1 MKTTVILALLCAVS
15 LSVFSQGGT
24 IVSRN
29 DADVFRLC
37 SNGFPRLDTSKH
49 RKVFSFRLPE
59 EYAYYPNYPQEVHL
73 KSCGDCNKPKVV
85 EGLKPYASIGAG
97 VSGNLNTYA
106 AEVGLYNHSYWV
118 AIVSEFT
125 PDQGTTQVYMGPKF
139 YKTLCDVTKE
149 SQLLAYGALKLHL
162 NHVRDFAFEPGICYV
177 YSFTDKFAL
186 QISASTPIYEGQEVG
201 KPTNLS
207 GGLGINWW
215 IR

>member
-1 MKTTVILALLCAVS
+1 MKTTVILALLCATVS
-15 LSVFSQGGT
+15 SVFSQG
-24 IVSRN
+24 
-29 DADVFRLC
+29 
-37 SNGFPRLDTSKH
+37 
-49 RKVFSFRLPE
+49 KVHSPFVIPK
-59 EYAYYPNYPQEVHL
+59 EYSYYSNYPTDTFYVSTCESCP
-73 KSCGDCNKPKVV
+73 KSKVL
-85 EGLKPYASIGAG
+85 EGLKPYASVGAG

-186 QISASTPIYEGQEVG
+186 QISVSTPIYEGQELG

>member
-1 MKTTVILALLCAVS
+1 MKTIIIVALLCAAS
-15 LSVFSQGGT
+15 LASYCQSYTTGV
-24 IVSRN
+24 
-29 DADVFRLC
+29 DAYGNPVVTEVD
-37 SNGFPRLDTSKH
+37 SKT
-49 RKVFSFRLPE
+49 
-59 EYAYYPNYPQEVHL
+59 
-73 KSCGDCNKPKVV
+73 
-85 EGLKPYASIGAG
+85 LKPYASVGAG
-97 VSGNLNTYA
+97 VSGNFNTYA

-118 AIVSEFT
+118 SVVAEFT
-125 PDQGTTQVYMGPKF
+125 PDQGSTQVYMGPKF

-177 YSFTDKFAL
+177 YSFCDKFAL
-186 QISASTPIYEGQEVG
+186 QISASTPIYEGQALG

>member
-1 MKTTVILALLCAVS
+1 MKTTVILTLLCVLS
-15 LSVFSQGGT
+15 LSVFSQK
-24 IVSRN
+24 
-29 DADVFRLC
+29 L
-37 SNGFPRLDTSKH
+37 
-49 RKVFSFRLPE
+49 E
-59 EYAYYPNYPQEVHL
+59 L
-73 KSCGDCNKPKVV
+73 KSLNVVPSEYSYYTNYAGQCEGCKKEKKV
-85 EGLKPYASIGAG
+85 EDLKPYASVGAG
-97 VSGNLNTYA
+97 VSSNLNTYA

-118 AIVSEFT
+118 AIVAEFT
-125 PDQGTTQVYMGPKF
+125 PDQGSTQVYMGPKF

-177 YSFTDKFAL
+177 YSFCDKFAL
-186 QISASTPIYEGQEVG
+186 QISASTPIYEGQALG